1 MGVLFTIWK
10 KKFFNF
16 RDINEG
22 IEHIPEFKELIWKK
36 GVINYIKYQAFSN
49 NKNSNI
55 YVIVNKYS
63 WYNNLLELIE
73 IFE

>member
-16 RDINEG
+16 IDINEG
-22 IEHIPEFKELIWKK
+22 IEHIQNLKNWFDKK

-63 WYNNLLELIE
+63 WYNLLELIE